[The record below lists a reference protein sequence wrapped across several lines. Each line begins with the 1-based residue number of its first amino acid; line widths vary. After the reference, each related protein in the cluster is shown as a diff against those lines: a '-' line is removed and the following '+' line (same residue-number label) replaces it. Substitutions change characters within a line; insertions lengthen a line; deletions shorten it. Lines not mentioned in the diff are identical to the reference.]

1 MDGRGNLFHS
11 LCYTG
16 LNKTLQRSMSNG
28 QCTGQEVLYPLINL
42 STFYL
47 GISSC
52 GACMIWKIF
61 VIFFDCVII
70 PYNIPLLDWNGHR
83 FPKYRNMEWYSH
95 SLDIHTFAPFCLLGW
110 MLMLTQVDAHH

>member
-1 MDGRGNLFHS
+1 MEGRGNLFHS

-16 LNKTLQRSMSNG
+16 SNKTLQRSMSNG
-28 QCTGQEVLYPLINL
+28 QCTGQEVLYPFINF

-52 GACMIWKIF
+52 GACMIWRKF

-70 PYNIPLLDWNGHR
+70 PYKNDE
-83 FPKYRNMEWYSH
+83 YRLIGYYTIINSVFIWYCSCND
-95 SLDIHTFAPFCLLGW
+95 SCRITE
-110 MLMLTQVDAHH
+110 MV